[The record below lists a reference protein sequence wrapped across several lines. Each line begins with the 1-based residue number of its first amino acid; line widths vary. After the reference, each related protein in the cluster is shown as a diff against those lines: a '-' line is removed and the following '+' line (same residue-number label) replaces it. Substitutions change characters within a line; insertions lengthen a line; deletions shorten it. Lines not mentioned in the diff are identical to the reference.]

1 MPDVTS
7 SRTGTGRF
15 GDRTSCPLSR
25 KERRSPTIVAHAY
38 PFVIG
43 VDAHARSHAL
53 AVLASPTGELLDET
67 QFPATVAGL
76 QRAVSWVARRTG
88 GDLAVLWVIEGV
100 GTYGARL
107 ARAAND
113 AGYAVAEAGRMSARA
128 NRGVGK
134 SDPLDARRIAQS
146 VLAVDVA
153 MLRRPRADDGVR
165 AAVRVLIASR
175 DHISTERT
183 SAANALTALIRV
195 ADLGID
201 ARRPLTAAQITAMA
215 AWRARDEDLATA
227 VARKEAGRL
236 AKRVIAA
243 DRELAANTKQMT
255 DLLNASPARVLLDQ
269 PGIGPVT
276 AAVALAAWSHPGR
289 VRSEAAFA
297 SLAGVNPIPA
307 SSGNTVR
314 HRINRGGDR
323 RLNRALHMAAV
334 TRIRMD
340 PRTRAYV
347 ERRTAEGRTPREIR
361 RCLIGGV
368 SVMRP
373 GIGLD
378 RGFSVVSGDGLVAEP
393 L

>member
-1 MPDVTS
+1 M
-7 SRTGTGRF
+7 
-15 GDRTSCPLSR
+15 
-25 KERRSPTIVAHAY
+25 
-38 PFVIG
+38 
-43 VDAHARSHAL
+43 
-53 AVLASPTGELLDET
+53 
-67 QFPATVAGL
+67 
-76 QRAVSWVARRTG
+76 
-88 GDLAVLWVIEGV
+88 
-100 GTYGARL
+100 
-107 ARAAND
+107 N
-113 AGYAVAEAGRMSARA
+113 ARA
-128 NRGVGK
+128 NRGIGK

-146 VLAVDVA
+146 VLAVDMA

-175 DHISTERT
+175 DHLSVERT
-183 SAANALTALIRV
+183 GAVNALTALLRV

-227 VARKEAGRL
+227 VARREAVRL

-243 DRELAANTKQMT
+243 DREIAANTKQLT
-255 DLLNASPARVLLDQ
+255 DLLNVSPARVLLDQ

-276 AAVALAAWSHPGR
+276 AAVTVAAWSHPGR

-323 RLNRALHMAAV
+323 RLNRALHMATV

-340 PRTRAYV
+340 PHTRAYV
-347 ERRTAEGRTPREIR
+347 EKRTAEGRTPREIR
-361 RCLIGGV
+361 RCLKRYLARQIY
-368 SVMRP
+368 RQ
-373 GIGLD
+373 LNA
-378 RGFSVVSGDGLVAEP
+378 AETAP
-393 L
+393 NPTLTNCETFRAAWWSLAGWSCGAE

>member
-1 MPDVTS
+1 
-7 SRTGTGRF
+7 
-15 GDRTSCPLSR
+15 
-25 KERRSPTIVAHAY
+25 
-38 PFVIG
+38 
-43 VDAHARSHAL
+43 
-53 AVLASPTGELLDET
+53 
-67 QFPATVAGL
+67 
-76 QRAVSWVARRTG
+76 
-88 GDLAVLWVIEGV
+88 
-100 GTYGARL
+100 
-107 ARAAND
+107 
-113 AGYAVAEAGRMSARA
+113 
-128 NRGVGK
+128 
-134 SDPLDARRIAQS
+134 
-146 VLAVDVA
+146 

-183 SAANALTALIRV
+183 SAANALTAHIRV

-215 AWRARDEDLATA
+215 AWRGRDEDLATT
-227 VARKEAGRL
+227 VARREAGRL

-243 DRELAANTKQMT
+243 DREIAANTKQLT

-361 RCLIGGV
+361 RCLIGEV

>member
-1 MPDVTS
+1 MK
-7 SRTGTGRF
+7 TGASITI
-15 GDRTSCPLSR
+15 
-25 KERRSPTIVAHAY
+25 TIVAHAH

-43 VDAHARSHAL
+43 VDAHARNHAV
-53 AVLASPTGELLDET
+53 AVLACPTGEVVDEA
-67 QFPATVAGL
+67 QFPVTVAGL

-88 GDLAVLWVIEGV
+88 GDLDGLWVIEGV

-107 ARAAND
+107 ARVAND
-113 AGYAVAEAGRMSARA
+113 TGYAVAEAGRMNARA

-146 VLAVDVA
+146 VLAVDEG

-175 DHISTERT
+175 DHLSAERT
-183 SAANALTALIRV
+183 SAVNALTALIRV

-201 ARRPLTAAQITAMA
+201 AHRPLTAAQITAMA
-215 AWRARDEDLATA
+215 GWRARDEDPATA
-227 VARKEAGRL
+227 AARQEAVRL

-243 DRELAANTKQMT
+243 DREIAANTKQLT
-255 DLLNASPARVLLDQ
+255 DLLNASPARVLLDK

-276 AAVALAAWSHPGR
+276 AAVTLAAWSHPGR

-323 RLNRALHMAAV
+323 RLNRALHMATV

-340 PRTRAYV
+340 PRTRANV
-347 ERRTAEGRTPREIR
+347 EKRTAEGRTPREIR
-361 RCLIGGV
+361 RCLKRYLARQIY
-368 SVMRP
+368 RQ
-373 GIGLD
+373 LNA
-378 RGFSVVSGDGLVAEP
+378 AETALNP
-393 L
+393 T